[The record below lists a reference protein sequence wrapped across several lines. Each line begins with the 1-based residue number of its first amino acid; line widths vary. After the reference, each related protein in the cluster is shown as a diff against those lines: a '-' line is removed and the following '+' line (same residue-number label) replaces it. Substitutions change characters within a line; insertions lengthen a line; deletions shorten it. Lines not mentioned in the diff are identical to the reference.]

1 MKARWGARRA
11 GLSERCGRRAE
22 GREPCET
29 AAMVRRR
36 LALGLISGAALA
48 LALTGCASDP
58 TMRIHHAELRSASF
72 YGVGLDM
79 MLQVYNPNSYDIQIR
94 NVRANVVISGRYSLP
109 PLVFSPN
116 QWLPA
121 GEKTLVRVPMLI
133 PYMLVPRLIDESVY
147 APIIYYSVNGSVDVT
162 AVRMLGV
169 EKDNYPIN
177 EQSSITRQA
186 LMAAAG
192 RSMPF

>member
-1 MKARWGARRA
+1 MKALGEPRRS
-11 GLSERCGRRAE
+11 GLSERCGGRAE

-48 LALTGCASDP
+48 LAGCASDP

-94 NVRANVVISGRYSLP
+94 NVRANVVIAGRYSLP

-133 PYMLVPRLIDESVY
+133 PYMLVPRLIDESVN
-147 APIIYYSVNGSVDVT
+147 APIIYYSVNGNIDVT

-169 EKDNYPIN
+169 EKDNYPVN

-186 LMAAAG
+186 LMVAAG